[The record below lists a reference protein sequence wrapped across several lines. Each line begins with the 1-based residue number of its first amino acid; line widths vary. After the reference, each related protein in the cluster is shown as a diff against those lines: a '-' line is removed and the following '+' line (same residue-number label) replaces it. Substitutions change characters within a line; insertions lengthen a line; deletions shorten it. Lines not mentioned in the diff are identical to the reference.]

1 MFNPVVSYVPG
12 KSHHV
17 ADALSRHPKF
27 HFMSEGEDCIAGVY
41 EQRCCHATSHR
52 YARDDPKMAPLFAA
66 ARNANYRKVVEA
78 VHLGGKYADL
88 PADNPG
94 REFEEVWDEIA
105 IIDEQVDPL
114 LVVDDRKVV
123 VPLPAQEEVLRFLH
137 LPHIGVTK
145 MRETACTIYYWP

>member
-41 EQRCCHATSHR
+41 EQRCCHASSHW

-78 VHLGGKYADL
+78 VRLEGSMLICLLIILVGNLKKYGMKLPSLTSKWTHSWWLMTGKWL
-88 PADNPG
+88 SH
-94 REFEEVWDEIA
+94 F
-105 IIDEQVDPL
+105 
-114 LVVDDRKVV
+114 
-123 VPLPAQEEVLRFLH
+123 
-137 LPHIGVTK
+137 PH
-145 MRETACTIYYWP
+145 RRRS

>member
-1 MFNPVVSYVPG
+1 MP
-12 KSHHV
+12 
-17 ADALSRHPKF
+17 R
-27 HFMSEGEDCIAGVY
+27 
-41 EQRCCHATSHR
+41 
-52 YARDDPKMAPLFAA
+52 
-66 ARNANYRKVVEA
+66 
-78 VHLGGKYADL
+78 GKYADL

-94 REFEEVWDEIA
+94 REFKEVWNEIA

-145 MRETACTIYYWP
+145 TRETAHTIYYRP